1 MHPFVAD
8 DQKCTHKEYLHYV
21 VVSLIF
27 GISSYIL
34 ANLSTYFR
42 FKDNRILEDFFY
54 FLTIP
59 TLIMWTAAI
68 GFFCICRVFGQTLVV
83 VYAVTVSVFYFIF
96 IGANMYVLYVQTIG
110 RSMNWEIDL
119 SGKISPYLVFY
130 LSSVFSDLFFTF
142 TDCRH

>member
-8 DQKCTHKEYLHYV
+8 NEKCTHDEYLHYV
-21 VVSLIF
+21 IVSLIF
-27 GISSYIL
+27 GVSSYIL
-34 ANLSTYFR
+34 ANMSTYFR

-59 TLIMWTAAI
+59 TLIMWTVAI
-68 GFFCICRVFGQTLVV
+68 VFFGLCRVFGYTTIV

-110 RSMNWEIDL
+110 RSMNWEMDL
-119 SGKISPYLVFY
+119 SGKVSPYLAFY
-130 LSSVFSDLFFTF
+130 PSYVFSNLFFTF